1 MRLVND
7 EPDILIYGRNQES
20 RLECGVNG
28 INDLDF
34 QLMRVLLTN
43 FNQGTWH
50 LFLQ

>member
-7 EPDILIYGRNQES
+7 EPDILVCGRNQEC

-34 QLMRVLLTN
+34 HLMSVLLTN
-43 FNQGTWH
+43 FNQDTGH
-50 LFLQ
+50 